1 MRALV
6 TPESQ
11 GIAAKPTYGIFAV
24 VDEASIDSLYE
35 NMKSFWFR
43 RHNLQVPDEDVERVL
58 EDYRQSLSSPIRTKQ
73 AQLLRGFCDEKLS
86 ENGELSFIEVGG
98 ANGTTLH
105 YLNSFLD
112 LERVRYLGIEP
123 YDQFRKDQEQY
134 FPNHTVVVSNVE
146 KFCDVDLESMI
157 ETPVTAVLCYGIL
170 CMTPCRVTAAF
181 LKQVAQF
188 TDNIIGLDYCFDYD
202 GDRFSDARERIFK
215 YHGENG
221 QFYFVHKFGEYLDN
235 IGFKAVKRIP
245 VPYSDGMYGWET
257 FHFQRRR

>member
-1 MRALV
+1 M
-6 TPESQ
+6 
-11 GIAAKPTYGIFAV
+11 
-24 VDEASIDSLYE
+24 
-35 NMKSFWFR
+35 
-43 RHNLQVPDEDVERVL
+43 
-58 EDYRQSLSSPIRTKQ
+58 
-73 AQLLRGFCDEKLS
+73 LREFCDEKLS
-86 ENGELSFIEVGG
+86 ENGELSFGELSFIEVGG
-98 ANGTTLH
+98 VNGTTLH
-105 YLNSFLD
+105 YLNSFLN
-112 LERVRYLGIEP
+112 LEKVRYLGIEP

-188 TDNIIGLDYCFDYD
+188 TDNIIGLDYCFDYN
-202 GDRFSDARERIFK
+202 GDRFADARERIFK

-245 VPYSDGMYGWET
+245 VPYSDGIYG
-257 FHFQRRR
+257 